1 MAGARA
7 WAGPDRTGG
16 PIDEVFA
23 GLRGEFRDLVIE
35 RLVGT
40 YPADDDNVFWLS
52 LGPSPRFRGGESVQ
66 VDTGTDGWPPFLLE
80 GERERSEYVETS
92 DAPEALAILVNWLR
106 RRAGETSEGGR

>member
-7 WAGPDRTGG
+7 WTSDDRTGG
-16 PIDEVFA
+16 PIDEMFA
-23 GLRGEFRDLVIE
+23 RLRSEFRELVIE

-66 VDTGTDGWPPFLLE
+66 LDTWPDGRPPFLLE
-80 GERERSEYVETS
+80 GEQQRGEYVKTS
-92 DAPEALAILVNWLR
+92 DPLEALAILVKWL
-106 RRAGETSEGGR
+106 